1 MSNQEINN
9 ARFSAEALE
18 WDNNKKHVES
28 TRNALEA
35 IKRYVPAFQ
44 DGSNKGIYFYISLI
58 YTNSQ

>member
-44 DGSNKGIYFYISLI
+44 EGRNKGIYDYISLAPE
-58 YTNSQ
+58 